1 MSRTYTVTFDHF
13 SDVLGVIPVTCE
25 LERRSGGYVVM
36 SIDATNHSGGELSEY
51 TKKCIEEKAISRAH
65 DEHGEFSAD
74 DIAEVERE
82 RADEIARGL

>member
-1 MSRTYTVTFDHF
+1 MSKTYTVTFDHF

-51 TKKCIEEKAISRAH
+51 TKKCIEEKAISRCH
-65 DEHGEFSAD
+65 DEHGDVSGDDEAERARDAAD
-74 DIAEVERE
+74 DR
-82 RADEIARGL
+82 RMGL